1 MNKYRNKKYTSTD
14 GITFDSKKEYRRY
27 NELRLLEKAGE
38 IEDLQRQ
45 VKFVLIPGQYEE
57 CTEVYTKGKNKGQK
71 KQGALLER
79 ECAYY
84 ADFVYKQNGVLVV
97 EDTKGVKTP
106 EYILKRKMLLHF
118 YGIRINEV

>member
-1 MNKYRNKKYTSTD
+1 MNKYRNKKFTAAD

-27 NELRLLEKAGE
+27 NELRLLEKAGL
-38 IEDLQRQ
+38 IEDLARQ

-84 ADFVYKQNGVLVV
+84 ADFTYKVNGELIV
-97 EDTKGVKTP
+97 EDTKGVRTP
-106 EYILKRKMLLHF
+106 DYIIKRKLMLQK
-118 YGIRINEV
+118 YNIRIREM